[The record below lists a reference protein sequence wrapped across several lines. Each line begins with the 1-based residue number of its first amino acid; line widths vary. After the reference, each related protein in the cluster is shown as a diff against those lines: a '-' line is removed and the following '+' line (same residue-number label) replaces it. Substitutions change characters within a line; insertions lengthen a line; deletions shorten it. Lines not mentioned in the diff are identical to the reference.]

1 MRAPPEVQTSVPE
14 VRCLR
19 HTKPSNTMPGL
30 ISYKTAYNRLLKEET
45 ESETERQDK
54 VNLLLVL
61 QLPGR
66 RSSLSTI
73 GTHLPEYNTQES
85 I

>member
-1 MRAPPEVQTSVPE
+1 MS
-14 VRCLR
+14 
-19 HTKPSNTMPGL
+19 GL
-30 ISYKTAYNRLLKEET
+30 ISYKMTYNRILKEEI

-61 QLPGR
+61 QLQAR

>member
-1 MRAPPEVQTSVPE
+1 
-14 VRCLR
+14 
-19 HTKPSNTMPGL
+19 MPGL